1 MEYLTLGKV
10 TDTFGLDGTLKVY
23 STTNNKELRYKKGSK
38 IFLYNEKESTRFE
51 YEVESFRTNGLF
63 DFVKLKNLNIEE
75 ASQFKGFEIQVIKDT
90 SDLKVGYYFFSDLEG
105 CSVVDE
111 QGNVLGIVTKV
122 EEFPAQNTLR
132 VKREKEKDFFVPFIK
147 EFILN
152 VDIEK
157 KQITIKVIGGM
168 L

>member
-38 IFLYNEKESTRFE
+38 IFLYNEKERTRSE

-75 ASQFKGFEIQVIKDT
+75 ASNFKGFEIQVVKDT

-111 QGNVLGIVTKV
+111 QENVLGIVTKV

-132 VKREKEKDFFVPFIK
+132 VKRKNEKDFFVPFIK